1 MTVALGRMC
10 DSLVVRTQSDH
21 SLANQM
27 AELARNLAVPLQLD
41 QVLDGVT
48 RTVLEVLPGAEMAGF
63 LLFTKAE
70 KFETQAP
77 TADLMYT
84 IDALQVRHGEG
95 PCMEAAIDELI
106 VRTDDFELEERWPHF
121 SADVLQLGLRSALSF
136 KLYTSQRNAGAL
148 NIFSS
153 QPNAFGPED
162 EALGQV
168 LAAHAAAAILA
179 SRQGEQL
186 KSALNSRDLIGQAKG
201 IIMERFDVD
210 AVRAFEMLRELSQ
223 SSNVKLVEIAQ
234 RVIEKRG

>member
-1 MTVALGRMC
+1 MGPMC
-10 DSLVVRTQSDH
+10 DSLVVRAQSDH

-41 QVLDGVT
+41 QVLEGVT
-48 RTVLEVLPGAEMAGF
+48 RSVLEVLPGAEMAGF

-70 KFETQAP
+70 KFETQAA

-106 VRTDDFELEERWPHF
+106 VRTDDFEHEQRWPHF
-121 SADVLQLGLRSALSF
+121 TADVLDLGLRSALSF

-148 NIFSS
+148 NIFST

-168 LAAHAAAAILA
+168 LAVISGVRTAGSSAPVPAAPQTL
-179 SRQGEQL
+179 STTLE
-186 KSALNSRDLIGQAKG
+186 
-201 IIMERFDVD
+201 FDVG
-210 AVRAFEMLRELSQ
+210 AGSIVSRRWP
-223 SSNVKLVEIAQ
+223 
-234 RVIEKRG
+234 RHPRCPC